1 MSNRTFLIAALL
13 FLSLGAQAQ
22 EAKPRILTLEEAVDL
37 ALKNNHDLYISAATA
52 EKAANASTLG
62 NAGGLPN
69 LVASAGA
76 NYSNQNSD
84 LEFATG
90 QSQTVD
96 GAQSAAQNASLGL
109 NQVLFA
115 GGSVQT
121 TWKILKKAATM
132 ASLAEQQQMLNTIA
146 QAHSQYYGIAL
157 LTETLGNAER
167 NVQLSQERFQ
177 RAELTHQLGG
187 SNTTE
192 LLSAEVDLNR
202 DQINL
207 MNIRTQL
214 YNAKLVFRNFI
225 GLSEPFE
232 VNQNTDM
239 SFVSLPGT
247 EALLAQALQESPA
260 VQMAKTSQE
269 SAELQFRLT
278 KATLFPTI
286 GAQVSY
292 GFNQSQAEAGFLASS
307 QQTGLNAG
315 VSLTYNLFGGGRN
328 RVQRQNAALD
338 LDIAERRKVQA
349 EENMT
354 TALMNA
360 VEIYVDARA
369 KHALEVKSAEL
380 AQKNFERT
388 SELFALGKVSH
399 LQLRE
404 AQLGW
409 FNALNGKNSAL
420 FQAKNAE
427 IAIWQLVGK
436 LE

>member
-1 MSNRTFLIAALL
+1 MNNRTVLLAAL
-13 FLSLGAQAQ
+13 FFFGWGVSAQN
-22 EAKPRILTLEEAVDL
+22 AKPRILSLEEAVDL
-37 ALKNNHDLYISAATA
+37 ALKNNHDLYIAAANA
-52 EKAANASTLG
+52 EKAENAANFG

-69 LVASAGA
+69 VALSAGTT
-76 NYSNQNSD
+76 YSNQNSD

-90 QSQTVD
+90 QTQTVD
-96 GAQSAAQNASLGL
+96 AAQSAGQNASIAL
-109 NQVLFA
+109 NQVLFS
-115 GGSVQT
+115 GGAVQT
-121 TWKILKKAATM
+121 TWKLLQRAATM
-132 ASLAEQQQMLNTIA
+132 ADLAQTQQMLITVA

-167 NVQLSQERFQ
+167 NVQLSQERFK
-177 RAELTHQLGG
+177 RAQLTHQLGG

-207 MNIRTQL
+207 MDLHTQL
-214 YNAKLVFRNFI
+214 NNAKLAFQTFM
-225 GLSEPFE
+225 GLKEPFE
-232 VNQNTDM
+232 VNLSTDM
-239 SFVSLPGT
+239 NFAELPSL

-269 SAELQFRLT
+269 SAQLQHRLT
-278 KATLFPTI
+278 KATLLPTL

-292 GFNQSQAEAGFLASS
+292 GFNRSQAEAGFLTSS

-315 VSLTYNLFGGGRN
+315 LSLSYNLFGGGRS

-338 LDIAERRKVQA
+338 LDIAERRSMQA
-349 EENMT
+349 EENLV
-354 TALMNA
+354 TAITNA
-360 VEIYVDARA
+360 VEVYMNARV
-369 KHALEVKSAEL
+369 KHSLEVKSAEV
-380 AQKNFERT
+380 AQKNFDRT
-388 SELFALGKVSH
+388 AELFALGKVSH

-404 AQLGW
+404 AQLGLY
-409 FNALNGKNSAL
+409 NAQNGKNSAL

-436 LE
+436 L